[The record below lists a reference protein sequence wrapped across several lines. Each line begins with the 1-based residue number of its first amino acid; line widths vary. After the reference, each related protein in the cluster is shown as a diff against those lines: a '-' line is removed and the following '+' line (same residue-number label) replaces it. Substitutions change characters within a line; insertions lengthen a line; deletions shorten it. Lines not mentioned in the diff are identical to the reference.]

1 MPMTATQASVTGSG
15 ELCRLVIHG
24 PSSRV
29 ELAVPAYVPLADL
42 LPVFLTH
49 LGGELATSGLAH
61 GGWVLQRL
69 GEPPLEEDLGIA
81 ALGLCDGDA
90 VHLRPRADQLPPVD
104 FDDLVDGVAAATAER
119 GGAWAAEHTRLAV
132 LVLAGLAMAVGLA
145 MIPGVGPAVRAAL
158 VAGAAAAA
166 LLLGGTAAAHAA
178 GDGTLGAL
186 LAAGGL
192 GCAGLAGLALAA
204 GTGPVPSG
212 PALLTAP
219 GLLLAGMAVAVAAAL
234 ACWLVGSARPAW
246 VATAGAAA
254 LAGGGGALAALAGIG
269 AVGAAAVVLTATLA
283 LGVAVPGAAARMAG
297 LRIAPLPA
305 TAAEFQQDIDPEPS
319 RELQRRAGRADAYVS
334 ALYLGAAAVCTG
346 CLLVLGRTPG
356 WAAPALAGTAALLL
370 LLHTRELRGAWHRLA
385 TLVPGVAGTVAVLWS
400 ATAAPAQRQLALA
413 GLAVAVA
420 VLACLARMLP
430 GRRVLP
436 HWGRLADLLHTA
448 AAIAVVPLL
457 LAVLDVY
464 ALVRFRGA

>member
-1 MPMTATQASVTGSG
+1 VPMTATQTSATGSG

-29 ELAVPAYVPLADL
+29 ELAVPAYVPLVDL
-42 LPVFLTH
+42 LPAFLTH

-90 VHLRPRADQLPPVD
+90 VYLRPRADQLPPVD
-104 FDDLVDGVAAATAER
+104 FDDLVDGVAAATEQR
-119 GGAWAAEHTRLAV
+119 GGAWAAEHTRRAT

-145 MIPGVGPAVRAAL
+145 MIPGVGPGMRAAL
-158 VAGAAAAA
+158 VAA
-166 LLLGGTAAAHAA
+166 
-178 GDGTLGAL
+178 
-186 LAAGGL
+186 
-192 GCAGLAGLALAA
+192 
-204 GTGPVPSG
+204 
-212 PALLTAP
+212 
-219 GLLLAGMAVAVAAAL
+219 
-234 ACWLVGSARPAW
+234 
-246 VATAGAAA
+246 
-254 LAGGGGALAALAGIG
+254 
-269 AVGAAAVVLTATLA
+269 AAAVVLTATLA

-436 HWGRLADLLHTA
+436 HCWRFDDLLNT
-448 AAIAVVPLL
+448 
-457 LAVLDVY
+457 
-464 ALVRFRGA
+464 